1 MALFN
6 DDMCLLSGPS
16 PRGESTGAAAGPK
29 SAEPVALSHSLPG
42 RCVFPLTRSQ
52 EGIWV
57 EYQSEPTS
65 TKYNLTLEWNL
76 ERRPEE
82 EHVTILNIIKGE
94 EFPTFFLL
102 DPFFLRISIRRLPR
116 GAQHVMI

>member
-16 PRGESTGAAAGPK
+16 PGGESGTAGPK
-29 SAEPVALSHSLPG
+29 TTEPVAHSLTA

-76 ERRPEE
+76 ERNPEE
-82 EHVTILNIIKGE
+82 EDSTILNIIKG
-94 EFPTFFLL
+94 
-102 DPFFLRISIRRLPR
+102 
-116 GAQHVMI
+116 